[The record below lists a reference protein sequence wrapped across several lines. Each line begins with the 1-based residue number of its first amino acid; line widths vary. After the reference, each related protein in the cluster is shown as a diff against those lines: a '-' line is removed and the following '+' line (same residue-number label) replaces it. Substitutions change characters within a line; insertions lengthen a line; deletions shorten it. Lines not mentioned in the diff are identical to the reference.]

1 MVGDAPLR
9 PTAGPASRPA
19 RAGARR
25 GARPRRGRHVRPGRH
40 DHDVRGRRPRRHR
53 DTGGC
58 GMNVRPVALVGGAT
72 IPFGVRAATWSEL
85 AQEVGAALFR
95 AVPALRSEDVDSLFV
110 GAAEPERF
118 AFQSHVAPLAAE
130 QMGLRPTRIIQ
141 RTELACASGQ
151 SAIRS
156 AYAAIASGLSDIAV
170 AVGVEKMNL
179 PSMAEANTSMACV
192 MDRPWDGPHGAT
204 APPFFA
210 MVAQRHMLEHG
221 TTEEQLAAVS
231 EKNHRFANTNPTS
244 QFFDKKF
251 DREKLLR
258 LPLVAPPLRLGDC
271 SSMTDGA
278 AAVVLVRSDWARR
291 YTDTPVLVRG
301 TGQYSNFH
309 NLANAGSLTEWPGLT
324 YAAREALGQ
333 AGITIH
339 DVDFAE
345 IHDCF
350 TISEIVEYEALGLCK
365 PGEGGAFALDGRS
378 DLGGEIVV
386 NPRGGLLG
394 CGHPLGAT
402 GVAQAVE
409 VYGQFART
417 VPPARQ
423 VPDPTWALVHNL
435 SGSANVH
442 SVMVYQGA
450 A

>member
-1 MVGDAPLR
+1 MTG
-9 PTAGPASRPA
+9 
-19 RAGARR
+19 RA
-25 GARPRRGRHVRPGRH
+25 
-40 DHDVRGRRPRRHR
+40 
-53 DTGGC
+53 
-58 GMNVRPVALVGGAT
+58 VALVGGAT
-72 IPFGVRAATWSEL
+72 TPFGVRPTTWAEM

-95 AVPALRSEDVDSLFV
+95 AVPELRAADVDSLFV

-130 QMGLRPTRIIQ
+130 QMGLRPHRVIQ

-156 AYAAIASGLSDIAV
+156 AYASIAAGLSDVAV

-179 PSMAEANTSMACV
+179 PSMAEANSSMGCV

-221 TTEEQLAAVS
+221 TTPEQLAAVS
-231 EKNHRFANTNPTS
+231 EKNHRFANTNPHA
-244 QFFDKKF
+244 QFYAKKF
-251 DREKLLR
+251 SKEKLLG

-278 AAVVLVRSDWARR
+278 AAVVLAAEELAPK
-291 YTDTPVLVRG
+291 YTDAPAWVRG
-301 TGQYSNFH
+301 TGQYSDFH
-309 NLANAGSLTEWPGLT
+309 NLAHAGSLSEWPGMT
-324 YAAREALGQ
+324 RAAREALDR
-333 AGITIH
+333 AGISIG
-339 DVDFAE
+339 DVDVAE

-350 TISEIVEYEALGLCK
+350 TISEIVEYEALGLCP
-365 PGEGGAFALDGRS
+365 PGEGGRFAADGRGDVGG
-378 DLGGEIVV
+378 DLVV

-402 GVAQAVE
+402 GIAQAVE
-409 VYGQFART
+409 IYRQFAQE

-423 VPDPTWALVHNL
+423 APDPEWALVHNL

-442 SVMVYQGA
+442 SVMVYQAGGA

>member
-1 MVGDAPLR
+1 
-9 PTAGPASRPA
+9 
-19 RAGARR
+19 
-25 GARPRRGRHVRPGRH
+25 
-40 DHDVRGRRPRRHR
+40 
-53 DTGGC
+53 
-58 GMNVRPVALVGGAT
+58 MNVRNVALVGGAT
-72 IPFGVRAATWSEL
+72 TPFGVRAATWSEL
-85 AQEVGAALFR
+85 AQEVGVALFR
-95 AVPALRSEDVDSLFV
+95 AVPALRAEDVDSLFV

-130 QMGLRPTRIIQ
+130 QLGLRPTRILQ

-156 AYAAIASGLSDIAV
+156 AYAAIAAGLSDVAV

-210 MVAQRHMLEHG
+210 MVAQRHQLEFG
-221 TTEEQLAAVS
+221 TTEDQMAAVS
-231 EKNHRFANTNPTS
+231 EKNHRFANSNPTA
-244 QFFDKKF
+244 QFHAKTFS
-251 DREKLLR
+251 REKLR
-258 LPLVAPPLRLGDC
+258 KLPIVAPPLRLGDC

-278 AAVVLVRSDWARR
+278 AAVVIVAEEFAKR
-291 YTDTPVLVRG
+291 YTDTPAWIRG

-309 NLANAGSLTEWPGLT
+309 NLANAGSLTDWVGLRH
-324 YAAREALGQ
+324 AAREAFARAKIGPQ
-333 AGITIH
+333 DI
-339 DVDFAE
+339 DFAE
-345 IHDCF
+345 VHDCF
-350 TISEIVEYEALGLCK
+350 TISEIVEYEMFGWAPRGQ
-365 PGEGGAFALDGRS
+365 GGQFAADGQG
-378 DLGGEIVV
+378 DIGGKLVV

-409 VYGQFART
+409 VAQQFAHA
-417 VPPARQ
+417 VPGARA
-423 VPDPTWALVHNL
+423 VPDPEWALVHNL

-442 SVMVYQGA
+442 SIMIYQGGA